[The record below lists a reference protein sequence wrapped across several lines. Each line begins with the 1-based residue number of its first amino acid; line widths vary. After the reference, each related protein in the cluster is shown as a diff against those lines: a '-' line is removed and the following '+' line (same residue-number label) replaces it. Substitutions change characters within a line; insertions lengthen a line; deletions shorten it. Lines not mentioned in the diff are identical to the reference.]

1 MISPGFFAEELRR
14 YGIDFY
20 AGVPDSLLKSFCA
33 WLSDNIGP
41 SSHIIAANEG
51 AAVALAAGHYLASG
65 RPGCVYMQ
73 NSGEGNA
80 INPLAS
86 LTDADVY
93 SLPVL
98 LLIGWRG
105 CPGVHDEPQHVKQ
118 GKVTLTLLEA
128 MGIPYAVLSAD
139 EAEASA
145 QIAEACRVLATGQV
159 YALVVKKDTFAK
171 YAPDSV
177 ISTEVEKSLSR
188 EEAISTVASAIGPCD
203 VIVSSTGMISREL
216 FEYREAAGE
225 GHSRDFL
232 TVGSMGHASQIAL
245 GVALEQPERR
255 VWCFDGDGAV
265 IMHMGSMATV
275 ATKAKSNFVH
285 VVFNNGAH
293 DSVGGQPTVGLQI
306 DLPGVARS
314 LGYLNVYS
322 VSTKEDLLRVLVQIE
337 GQTMHPQARNDGRWP
352 SGAQSALEDTGP
364 LSAPGP
370 VISSEV
376 EKSQMGPVFLEII
389 VRKGNRPDL
398 GRPTRTPSQNRDAFM
413 GFLKSK

>member
-1 MISPGFFAEELRR
+1 MVSPGFFAQELRR
-14 YGIDFY
+14 GGVDFY

-33 WLSDNIGP
+33 WLQDNIGP
-41 SSHIIAANEG
+41 ASHIIAANEG

-93 SLPVL
+93 GIPVL

-118 GKVTLTLLEA
+118 GKVTLSLLET
-128 MGIPYAVLSAD
+128 MGIPYSVLSAD
-139 EAEASA
+139 EAEVSS
-145 QIAEACRVLATGQV
+145 QIADVCRVLASGRTC
-159 YALVVKKDTFAK
+159 ALVVRKDTFSK
-171 YAPDSV
+171 SDPVISTPDSV
-177 ISTEVEKSLSR
+177 ISTLGSVISTEPEGRVEKSLSR
-188 EEAISTVASAIGPCD
+188 ETAIQMVAGAAGPSD

-216 FEYREAAGE
+216 FEFREAAGQ
-225 GHSRDFL
+225 GHERDFL
-232 TVGSMGHASQIAL
+232 TVGSMGHANQIAL
-245 GVALEQPERR
+245 GISLEKPGRR

-275 ATKAKSNFVH
+275 GVKGKSNFVH

-306 DLPGVARS
+306 DLPGIARAC
-314 LGYLNVYS
+314 GYRNVLS
-322 VSTKEDLLRVLVQIE
+322 VSTEKELLE
-337 GQTMHPQARNDGRWP
+337 
-352 SGAQSALEDTGP
+352 ALG
-364 LSAPGP
+364 S
-370 VISSEV
+370 VISTPGSVISTLGSVISTEPEGRV
-376 EKSQMGPVFLEII
+376 EKSLCGPVFLEIK

-398 GRPTRTPSQNRDAFM
+398 GRPTTTPLQNRDAFM
-413 GFLKSK
+413 KFLK